1 MKMEYGRCGRRNGKL
16 GGEERYQIDET
27 KRRKWGNV
35 EYVRTTEK
43 STSERRVIVKKRK
56 NAEEKK

>member
-1 MKMEYGRCGRRNGKL
+1 MKMEYKRCGRRNCKL
-16 GGEERYQIDET
+16 GGKERYQNDGT

-35 EYVRTTEK
+35 EDGKTTEN
-43 STSERRVIVKKRK
+43 STRERRVMEKKRK